1 MASMIA
7 SMVASMIASDGLS
20 DCVPHQ
26 VCKMTGKE
34 KYEFG
39 DLSTVLDTR
48 VKRTVADFCG
58 KV

>member
-1 MASMIA
+1 MASM
-7 SMVASMIASDGLS
+7 SASMIASDSLS
-20 DCVPHQ
+20 DSVPYQ

-39 DLSTVLDTR
+39 DLSIVLDTR

>member
-1 MASMIA
+1 MM
-7 SMVASMIASDGLS
+7 ASDGLS
-20 DCVPHQ
+20 ECAPHQ
-26 VCKMTGKE
+26 VWKMTGQE